1 MQRSILA
8 VSPDLQFLEQI
19 RSHLEEGGRFQV
31 HGVTTAQGALEI
43 AKISF
48 FDVAILDAEITDEP
62 FVPFTRDLVAIQPE
76 LKLLVFPIQNN
87 PHHPVLAGL
96 VTNGFLNKPFFTPE
110 VGTALASLFHEPQQ
124 EPKGVVEPIE
134 DLGALWFERPE
145 IGMQRIEQLLGSTS
159 ANAGLLVMKGQVI
172 AGSGPVNDSTVTN
185 VQALLARYWE
195 NNDKSELV
203 RFLREQGSTEEYL
216 IYAAPLIHSV
226 VLVLIYP
233 PAASIQKV
241 RGEVTQLR
249 QEFQH
254 TYPTTSD
261 LRKDI
266 SESNPEHS
274 ISSPGTGSPVQPVE
288 PFIYKNLDFDLPDL
302 KPLEDEIEPEEIDNV
317 LSVAE
322 LKNLDTMLANMPP
335 PDPEYIDQDA
345 SNLPLTPSELI
356 PPSWINSD
364 DGSIEL
370 TSPAVEGTDK
380 ESISNEIKAIEEDE
394 GLNPLHREETSAT
407 TNVPDFDFKLPWE
420 DTNTIVPPPLPTILP
435 QEDFNPVL
443 EASIPSS
450 WIDGTTDD
458 TEITSPS
465 IDAVEVNDIPNEF
478 EDLEKDE
485 RLNTLPREETSG
497 TTNVPGFDFELPW
510 EDTNTIVPPPLPT
523 ILLQEDYNP
532 VVEASIPPSRIDG
545 ATDDTEITSHSF
557 DEVEENDIPIEFE
570 DLEKDEDLNTLPR
583 EETSGT
589 TNVPGFDFELPWE
602 DTNNSVPSLLPPILP
617 QEDRNPVP
625 EGNIAPQVVEPLQN
639 QDLNTSS
646 IILNHEPG
654 TAPLG
659 IKGFRFIY
667 TCILIPR
674 NPNQYLARDL
684 SERLGFILPQLH
696 LGHGWRLTGI
706 SIRPLYLLWTVSVS
720 LDVCPIQIV
729 REIRRRTSTHIF
741 SNFPDLRDDNPSN
754 DFWSPGFLV
763 ISGSEPPTVSLIYD
777 FISQTR
783 KNQAL

>member
-420 DTNTIVPPPLPTILP
+420 DTNTIVPPPLPTIL
-435 QEDFNPVL
+435 
-443 EASIPSS
+443 
-450 WIDGTTDD
+450 
-458 TEITSPS
+458 
-465 IDAVEVNDIPNEF
+465 
-478 EDLEKDE
+478 
-485 RLNTLPREETSG
+485 
-497 TTNVPGFDFELPW
+497 
-510 EDTNTIVPPPLPT
+510 
-523 ILLQEDYNP
+523 LQEDYNP